1 MGGTN
6 RVQTYSM
13 RRHPIIILALAA
25 VAAVAACETDLT
37 PTIAHIGGLA
47 AVGTFPAE
55 STLVVRPALV
65 QIAVGGSAQLFT
77 NAPDSLRQQL
87 VWVSQLPTIATVNQN
102 GLVTAGTPGTT
113 IVTVHYSFDTLNVAA
128 ATVQVSGPIIP

>member
-1 MGGTN
+1 
-6 RVQTYSM
+6 M
-13 RRHPIIILALAA
+13 RRHSFIILAFAA
-25 VAAVAACETDLT
+25 AAVAACETDLT

-55 STLVVRPALV
+55 SVLVVRPTLV

-77 NAPDSLRQQL
+77 NAPDSLKQQL
-87 VWVSQLPTIATVNQN
+87 VWGSQIPTIATVSQT

-113 IVTVHYSFDTLNVAA
+113 IVTVRYSFDTLNVAA
-128 ATVQVSGPIIP
+128 TTVQVSGPIVR